1 LIFILILFKKDEPI
15 VGSGVKSPVYI
26 NMTSKKLLRNIEY
39 DGIHH
44 IDGTYK
50 ITHFGYPLLV
60 YGVSDRCGHFHP
72 VCFSIVSGETTDD
85 FKHFYQG
92 LINICE
98 QLKLNF
104 KPELLMQDAQKAA
117 RAAVLEYFKDVKILM
132 CYFHV
137 KKNVKYLFIN

>member
-1 LIFILILFKKDEPI
+1 MTLYLLFIYFIYKDEPI

-26 NMTSKKLLRNIEY
+26 NITSKKLLRNVEY
-39 DGIHH
+39 EGIHH

-50 ITHFGYPLLV
+50 INHFGYPLLV

-72 VCFSIVSGETTDD
+72 ICFSIVSGETIAD
-85 FKHFYQG
+85 FKHFYQC
-92 LINICE
+92 LINICD
-98 QLKLNF
+98 QLKLSYN
-104 KPELLMQDAQKAA
+104 PELLMQDAQKAS

-137 KKNVKYLFIN
+137 KKNVRKY